1 MNDEDFASILRHLP
15 AAVVVRDD
23 EGRVRFVNDQGNALF
38 GAVEDRFVGHRP
50 DVAGLQFVDTEGRA
64 LAAHELPTSQCHRTG
79 LVVRDR
85 IVGFTPHGATARLW
99 HSVTATPWPGR
110 PGWVIA
116 TSMDVTDE
124 VESSLRTRQA
134 SDARESRF
142 QRVIDALPGVI
153 FQLRTQGERRG
164 FTYLAGNVREVVGV
178 SHVAL
183 MKQPSAVDFHA
194 DDRAQIRAALQT
206 AEATAGEP
214 ATTDFRVK
222 RDGAWRWVRMNCVAT
237 RGDGVSLFTGF
248 LMDVS
253 EQHDMQ
259 ERIQRSQRLDAM
271 ASLAAGV
278 AHNFNN
284 MLGAVL
290 PNLEG
295 VMERAPADLK
305 PELSEAHEAAASAST
320 LVHRLLQ
327 AVRGEPVSARR
338 LVDVGQ
344 AATSVAAICRGAF
357 GPEVRLTVS
366 LPDEPAFVRS
376 SPELIQQVI
385 LNLCINGRDASVD
398 RQSPTVDVA
407 VACLPDQVV
416 VRVQDNGH
424 GMSEGT
430 LKHLG
435 EPFFTTK
442 PPGEGTGLGLATVY
456 GLVADMGGEVHVE
469 SRLDEGAVFSIALPR
484 VSTTAGGFEQP
495 SVPPTDPVAGRIL
508 LVDDERL
515 VRTALSRALGR
526 SGHEVVEASNGTE
539 ALARLDDSFDAVLL
553 DLSMPG
559 LSGAATLSRIKERFP
574 LLPVAIV
581 TGHLD
586 PQAGVDGADAIMRKP
601 VGRQAL
607 DRFLAKVL

>member
-1 MNDEDFASILRHLP
+1 
-15 AAVVVRDD
+15 
-23 EGRVRFVNDQGNALF
+23 
-38 GAVEDRFVGHRP
+38 
-50 DVAGLQFVDTEGRA
+50 
-64 LAAHELPTSQCHRTG
+64 
-79 LVVRDR
+79 
-85 IVGFTPHGATARLW
+85 
-99 HSVTATPWPGR
+99 
-110 PGWVIA
+110 
-116 TSMDVTDE
+116 
-124 VESSLRTRQA
+124 
-134 SDARESRF
+134 
-142 QRVIDALPGVI
+142 
-153 FQLRTQGERRG
+153 
-164 FTYLAGNVREVVGV
+164 
-178 SHVAL
+178 
-183 MKQPSAVDFHA
+183 
-194 DDRAQIRAALQT
+194 
-206 AEATAGEP
+206 
-214 ATTDFRVK
+214 
-222 RDGAWRWVRMNCVAT
+222 
-237 RGDGVSLFTGF
+237 LFTGF

-253 EQHDMQ
+253 EQHEMQ
-259 ERIQRSQRLDAM
+259 ERLQRSQRLDAM

-295 VMERAPADLK
+295 VMERAPDDLK
-305 PELSEAHEAAASAST
+305 PELSEAYEAAASAST

-344 AATSVAAICRGAF
+344 AVSSVAGICRGAF
-357 GPEVRLTVS
+357 GPEVRLSVS
-366 LPDEPAFVRS
+366 LPDESAFVRS

-385 LNLCINGRDASVD
+385 LNLCINGRDASVG
-398 RQSPTVDVA
+398 RESPSVDVT
-407 VACLPDQVV
+407 VSCRPDQVV

-424 GMSEGT
+424 GMSEET

-456 GLVADMGGEVHVE
+456 GLVADMGGAVHVT
-469 SRLDEGAVFSIALPR
+469 SRPDEGAVFSIALPR
-484 VSTTAGGFEQP
+484 VSTTGGGFDQP

-515 VRTALSRALGR
+515 VRTALSRALLR
-526 SGHEVVEASNGTE
+526 SGHQVVEASNGSE
-539 ALARLDDSFDAVLL
+539 ALERLDHSIDAVLL

-574 LLPVAIV
+574 DLPDAIV